1 MQSKLSN
8 RLIQYIS
15 DLTAFH
21 LSVIITISVLLT
33 SVVMVYI
40 SSLIAR
46 VEYTSFL
53 FTISVILPL
62 VLTPPV
68 VILLIK
74 MTKHLRY
81 YKEFLE
87 NEIKKN
93 KEKDVIMYEQ
103 SRFAVIGEM
112 MANISHQ
119 WKQPLNTINLS
130 VISAKLS
137 NYDEK
142 TLDQSFDIIEA
153 NVNYLA
159 NTVNDFLSFFD
170 KKSIQE
176 VKPLEDVIQ
185 EIENIY
191 LVQLEDAGITLKV
204 DLQNSAKDVSLA
216 LSVSQVILNLL
227 TNAKDALQNI
237 EGKKEIEMQFIAF
250 DDFFKIRCCDTGE
263 GVVEENIY
271 KVFEPYFTTKDKTQ
285 GTGLGLYMSK
295 QIIKTL
301 FDGELYLDKEDRSCF
316 VMDIPYG
323 VNCRLETK

>member
-1 MQSKLSN
+1 
-8 RLIQYIS
+8 
-15 DLTAFH
+15 
-21 LSVIITISVLLT
+21 
-33 SVVMVYI
+33 MVYI

-142 TLDQSFDIIEA
+142 TLDQSCDIIEA

-191 LVQLEDAGITLKV
+191 LVQLEDAGIALKV

-227 TNAKDALQNI
+227 TNAKDALQNT

-263 GVVEENIY
+263 GVAEENIY

-285 GTGLGLYMSK
+285 GTGLGLYMSR
-295 QIIKTL
+295 QIIKIL

-323 VNCRLETK
+323 ENCRLESK

>member
-1 MQSKLSN
+1 
-8 RLIQYIS
+8 
-15 DLTAFH
+15 
-21 LSVIITISVLLT
+21 
-33 SVVMVYI
+33 MVYI

-191 LVQLEDAGITLKV
+191 LVQLEDAGIALKV

-227 TNAKDALQNI
+227 TNAKDALQNT

-263 GVVEENIY
+263 GVAEENIY